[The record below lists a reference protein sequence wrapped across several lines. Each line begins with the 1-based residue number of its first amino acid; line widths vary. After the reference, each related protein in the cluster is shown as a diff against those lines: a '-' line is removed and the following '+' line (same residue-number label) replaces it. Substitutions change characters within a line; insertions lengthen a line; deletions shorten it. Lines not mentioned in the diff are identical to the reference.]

1 MTALSIAV
9 WHNLPSGG
17 GLRALVSHV
26 TYLVNAGCR
35 VEVFTPPTADT
46 SFFPLPLDVVQHEVP
61 LDPTRGRRFRDP
73 LGPYRERLSSLSAMA
88 QHAHR
93 VADLVRKGSFDVL
106 FDNSCQAFRAA
117 PLAAHLDLPSVLYL
131 GEPYRWF
138 YEAMPELPWLADF
151 DGGGLTGVRRRLTQ
165 VRAVSDLLG
174 MRRQARTERAWAAA
188 HDVILVNSQYSRESV
203 LRAYAL
209 DSRVCYPGVD
219 TKATAGVG
227 PRADYA
233 LSVGAFVPE
242 KNPAFVVDA
251 VARTTALERRL
262 VWVANVASPTLV
274 EQVTAHAAEVGVVLE
289 VCVAA
294 PDALLE
300 EHLRRAG
307 VLIYAPRLEPFGLVP
322 LEAMAV
328 GLPVVAVAEGG
339 VRETVVDEVSGLLCP
354 ADAGDVAKAADRL
367 MTDDALRLGMVESAG
382 RWARE
387 RFSDE
392 AAGTRLLRE
401 LERVVA
407 LPVATA

>member
-1 MTALSIAV
+1 MTALSVAV

-17 GLRALVSHV
+17 GLRALVAHV

-46 SFFPLPLDVVQHEVP
+46 SFFPLPRGVVQHEVP
-61 LDPTRGRRFRDP
+61 LDPTQGRRFRDP
-73 LGPYRERLSSLSAMA
+73 LGPYRERLSSLTAMTR
-88 QHAHR
+88 HAER
-93 VADLVRKGSFDVL
+93 VADLLTKGSFDVL
-106 FDNSCQAFRAA
+106 FDNSCQAFRAPPVA
-117 PLAAHLDLPSVLYL
+117 FHVDLPSVLYL
-131 GEPYRWF
+131 QEPYRWF
-138 YEAMPELPWLADF
+138 YEALPELPWLADL
-151 DGGGLTGVRRRLTQ
+151 DGAGLNGVRRRLTQ
-165 VRAVSDLLG
+165 VRAVADLVG
-174 MRRQARTERAWAAA
+174 MRRQARTEREWAAA
-188 HDVILVNSQYSRESV
+188 HDVILVNSQSSRESV

-209 DSRVCYPGVD
+209 DSRVCYLGVD
-219 TKATAGVG
+219 TATTADGG
-227 PRADYA
+227 PRAGYA

-251 VARTTALERRL
+251 VARTKALERRL

-274 EQVTAHAAEVGVVLE
+274 EQVTAHAAAVGVVLE

-300 EHLRRAG
+300 EHLLRAG

-339 VRETVVDEVSGLLCP
+339 VRETVVDGVSGLLCP
-354 ADAGDVAKAADRL
+354 ADADDVARAADRL
-367 MTDDALRLGMVESAG
+367 LTDDAFRRRLVESAR

-387 RFSDE
+387 RFSNE
-392 AAGTRLLRE
+392 AAGVRLLRE
-401 LERVVA
+401 LERAVA
-407 LPVATA
+407 SPVAAA